1 VLPSLPLAP
10 ARRPRDACTRAL
22 ASEGTGPDHPAM
34 TAPPPPPTLEG
45 QGFRLRPATPAD
57 LPALGA
63 LLAEPEVARWWVH
76 GRLDEAIAELLDA
89 DDDTSILVLEVD
101 GTVAG
106 QIQFSEEMTP
116 DYRHAGIDLFVGTA
130 WQGRGLGP
138 ASIRLVARYL
148 FDVRGHHRLTID
160 PALANERAI
169 RAYEK
174 VGFRR
179 VGVMRQY
186 ERGSDGTW
194 HDGLLMDMLAGEL
207 RD

>member
-1 VLPSLPLAP
+1 MPLAS
-10 ARRPRDACTRAL
+10 RRTQADDPPMTKL
-22 ASEGTGPDHPAM
+22 PD
-34 TAPPPPPTLEG
+34 PPTLEG
-45 QGFRLRPATPAD
+45 DGFRLRPATPAD
-57 LPALGA
+57 LPALGS

-76 GRLDEAIAELLDA
+76 GPLEEAVAELLDA
-89 DDDTSILVLEVD
+89 DDDTVILVLEVD
-101 GTVAG
+101 GAVAG
-106 QIQFSEEMTP
+106 QVQFSEELTP

-138 ASIRLVARYL
+138 AAIRLVARHL
-148 FDVRGHHRLTID
+148 FEVRGHHRLTID

-169 RAYEK
+169 RAYER

-179 VGVMRQY
+179 VGVMRNY